1 VKTKAIFEETMKRF
15 SIIFLITV
23 LCIVGYFEISLSH
36 SETLFWLNL
45 NATAEAIHIG

>member
-1 VKTKAIFEETMKRF
+1 MKRF

-36 SETLFWLNL
+36 AETLFWLNL
-45 NATAEAIHIG
+45 NAIAKVVYVG